1 MVDLQKLPQMD
12 QMHQRRNISRP
23 TCTADE
29 RENKDQEEERPRS
42 SCFSSFACF
51 ARFWDLRKLING
63 PIHWSCYWLWI
74 IICFGNI
81 LVLWI
86 QLRSVH
92 SSVAVCPHAS
102 APAASELSCQRSR
115 RGRGCRQSQRI
126 RREFSDGAPICRGH
140 APMTYIF
147 RRDIYICRLKSHSHQ
162 T

>member
-29 RENKDQEEERPRS
+29 RENKDQEERPRS

-92 SSVAVCPHAS
+92 SLVAVCPHAS

-126 RREFSDGAPICRGH
+126 RREFSDGALICRGH

-147 RRDIYICRLKSHSHQ
+147 RRDIYICRLKSHNHQ